1 MPKKIVISFTEEFDL
16 EEYWANREGY
26 GFKTEEEVI
35 ANMKADMLEDIY
47 SGREYITEDSL
58 VVSVETF

>member
-1 MPKKIVISFTEEFDL
+1 MGKKITISFTEKFDL

-26 GFKTEEEVI
+26 GFQTEEEVI
-35 ANMKADMLEDIY
+35 ANMKADILEDIY
-47 SGREYITEDSL
+47 SGREYIRADDL

>member
-1 MPKKIVISFTEEFDL
+1 MGKKITITYTEEFDL

-26 GFKTEEEVI
+26 GFKNEEEVI
-35 ANMKADMLEDIY
+35 ANMKADILEDIY
-47 SGREYITEDSL
+47 YGREYIRADDL